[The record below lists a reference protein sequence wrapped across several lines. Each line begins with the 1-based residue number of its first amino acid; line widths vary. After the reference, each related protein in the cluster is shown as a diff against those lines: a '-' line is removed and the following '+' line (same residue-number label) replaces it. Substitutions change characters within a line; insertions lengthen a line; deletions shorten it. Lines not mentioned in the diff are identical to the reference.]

1 MDEIGMFTALRPAPP
16 AEPDRIRRAARDRL
30 DTALAGSQG
39 GRRLRGRRRLI
50 ALAAGVAVVAGAA
63 VVVPTILA
71 GGASSSF
78 VTSAWAVQ
86 RSPDGTIA
94 VTFKDAGDPSGLQRT
109 LRADGVAAYVRH
121 LPATSTCAYRQAGGP
136 AESGSVA
143 QQVLSPPAS
152 PDAVTI
158 HPSAMPKGTA
168 VLIQVYEPGPG
179 TISVHASVMGN
190 DRPPVCVPFA
200 HE

>member
-30 DTALAGSQG
+30 DTALAGPQG

-121 LPATSTCAYRQAGGP
+121 LPATSTCAYRQA
-136 AESGSVA
+136 
-143 QQVLSPPAS
+143 AS
-152 PDAVTI
+152 PAAVTI